1 MRLFRKPLGGIDL
14 GLLDAIPCS
23 RVQDHNNKRC
33 APSCCIENDCRRP
46 FTSCWLLSV
55 VHAAIYYHAPLVV
68 VVCLQAFD
76 SFEFFVNS
84 PGVSIK

>member
-1 MRLFRKPLGGIDL
+1 MRLVRKLLGGIDL

-23 RVQDHNNKRC
+23 PVQDHDKRC
-33 APSCCIENDCRRP
+33 APSCCIENDHRGP

-55 VHAAIYYHAPLVV
+55 IHAATKYAPLVV

-76 SFEFFVNS
+76 SFELL
-84 PGVSIK
+84 